1 MARKVKVV
9 TTSLATFED
18 AKPPYNLRHPEPA
31 ENLRLGLS
39 LVDAA
44 GAQKPDL
51 IVLPETFIAA
61 GIPLQPG
68 ALVSVAQSIPGPT
81 FDLLAERAQRYQSY
95 IVAGLP
101 LLEDGKVK
109 NVAVLI
115 DRGGKLVGLY
125 AKMHPTEGELASG
138 VVPGKEVGVFDT
150 DFGRVA
156 LSICF
161 DLNWPSMWSEM
172 ARMGAEVVCWLSAY
186 PGGFPLFVYAW
197 QHRYRIISSVWD
209 YEARVIDITGRAL
222 AQTTRWDRLAIA
234 DLDLDKRLFST
245 DDQYEQIL
253 KIRSAYG
260 NRVSVETLNEEHMFT
275 LTSCDSSVSLDEIV
289 AEFGLI
295 EYKDYIAR
303 CSEAQLRARGT
314 ESRRGK

>member
-18 AKPPYNLRHPEPA
+18 VKPPYNLRHPEPV

-44 GAQKPDL
+44 GAQEPDL

-61 GIPLQPG
+61 GIPSQSG
-68 ALVSVAQSIPGPT
+68 ALVSVAESIPGPA

-101 LLEDGKVK
+101 LSEGTKVK

-125 AKMHPTEGELASG
+125 AKMHPTEGELESG
-138 VVPGKEVGVFDT
+138 VVPGTEVRVFDT

-161 DLNWPSMWSEM
+161 DLNWPSMWAEM
-172 ARMGAEVVCWLSAY
+172 GRMGAEVVCWLSAY

-197 QHRYRIISSVWD
+197 QYRYRIISSVWD
-209 YEARVIDITGRAL
+209 YEARVVDITGRAL
-222 AQTTRWDRLAIA
+222 AQTTRWARLAIA
-234 DLDLDKRLFST
+234 DLDLDKRLFNI
-245 DDQYEQIL
+245 DGQYEQIL
-253 KIRSAYG
+253 QIRSAYG
-260 NRVSVETLNEEHMFT
+260 NRVSVETLNEEHMFA
-275 LTSCDSSVSLDEIV
+275 LTSCDPSVSLDEII

-295 EYKDYIAR
+295 EHDDYIAR
-303 CSEAQLRARGT
+303 CSEAQLRARHHG
-314 ESRRGK
+314 S